1 MPGRT
6 VSIEEL
12 ILLNLLV
19 AIQGLNVVRV
29 RLSLDLAEEVGAVAL
44 EKGMLE
50 LDFFG
55 GALALVEVVHI
66 ELAHKRVKIIVLE
79 VGW

>member
-1 MPGRT
+1 MPGA

-12 ILLNLLV
+12 VFLYLLV

-29 RLSLDLAEEVGAVAL
+29 RLSLDLAEEVGTVAL
-44 EKGMLE
+44 EKGVLE

-55 GALALVEVVHI
+55 GTFALVEVVHI
-66 ELAHKRVKIIVLE
+66 ELAHK
-79 VGW
+79 

>member
-29 RLSLDLAEEVGAVAL
+29 RLSLDLTEEVGAVAL